1 MFLQKRLLQKGKLR
15 TRVLL
20 PVMIGCVALASA
32 CVAPPTPPSGPTITG
47 QACPADSGVTVVVD
61 YTALNNSIVVACA
74 AGPQASGLSA
84 LAAAGFSQTEVPTYP
99 GAVCTINAQPAQGFP
114 FCWET
119 GGYWG
124 YYSAADRSAAWG
136 YSPVGAADGPLAEG
150 SVEGWAWQP
159 DFSDNVPR
167 LAISGLATYTP

>member
-1 MFLQKRLLQKGKLR
+1 MFLQKMLLQKGKLR

-32 CVAPPTPPSGPTITG
+32 CVPPPTPPSGPTITG

-74 AGPQASGLSA
+74 AGPQASGFAA
-84 LAAAGFSQTEVPTYP
+84 LTATGFTYTEVPTYP

-124 YYSAADRSAAWG
+124 YYRSADRSAAWD
-136 YSPVGAADGPLAEG
+136 YSPVGAAEGPLVEG
-150 SVEGWAWQP
+150 SVEGWVWQA
-159 DFSDNVPR
+159 DFSDNLPGVSI
-167 LAISGLATYTP
+167 LGLVKYTP